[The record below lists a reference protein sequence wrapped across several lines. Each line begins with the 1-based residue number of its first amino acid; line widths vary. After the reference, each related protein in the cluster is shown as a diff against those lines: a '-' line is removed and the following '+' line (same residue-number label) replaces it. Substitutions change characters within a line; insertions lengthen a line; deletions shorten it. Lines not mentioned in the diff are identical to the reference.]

1 MRNFIRFVRRFF
13 NLILFI
19 ALEVVCAILIARTN
33 TIQGNDLLSS
43 SNAVSGFL
51 YQRQSALVYYFGL
64 GAMNDSLLREN
75 MRLHEAL
82 ARLRYSTDT
91 LHDSLV
97 TRPVAAIDSG
107 KKIEY
112 AHYIFRSARVINNSV
127 AQRNNYLTLS
137 RGHNDGVHKDMA
149 VISGTGVVGKVVHTS
164 AHFSTVLSVLSSLQT
179 VSARLKDGTTGQ
191 VAWVW
196 EGRAPTPDIVYM
208 PDVPG
213 EIPMH
218 RGDSVWTTTYS
229 FFPPD
234 VLIGI
239 VDNVLIVK
247 KTGKRVLFL
256 RPATNFRKL
265 QYVYVV
271 ENTFQNEQKAL
282 ETQNATEIPKPKAP
296 GRHKR

>member
-19 ALEVVCAILIARTN
+19 VLEIVCAILIGRTN

-43 SNAVSGFL
+43 SNAVTGFL
-51 YQRQSALVYYFGL
+51 YKRQSALVYYFGL

-75 MRLHEAL
+75 TRLREQL

-91 LHDSLV
+91 LHDSSV
-97 TRPVAAIDSG
+97 VKPVAVSDSG

-112 AHYIFRSARVINNSV
+112 AHYIYRTARVVNNSV
-127 AQRNNYLTLS
+127 AQRNNYITLA
-137 RGHNDGVHKDMA
+137 RGSNDGIRKDMA
-149 VISGTGVVGKVVHTS
+149 VVSGTGVVGKVVHTS
-164 AHFSTVLSVLSSLQT
+164 AHFSTVLSVLSSLQV
-179 VSARLKDGTTGQ
+179 VSAHLKDGTTGQ
-191 VAWVW
+191 VMWVW
-196 EGRAPTPDIVYM
+196 EGRPPKPDVLYM

-213 EIPMH
+213 EIPLR

-239 VDNVLIVK
+239 VDNVQIVK
-247 KTGKRVLFL
+247 KTGKRVLYL
-256 RPATNFRKL
+256 RPATNFRNM

-271 ENTFQNEQKAL
+271 ENTYQNEQKAVERL
-282 ETQNATEIPKPKAP
+282 NATEIPKPKT
-296 GRHKR
+296 GKKKK